1 MLHCLAERFWSHMG
15 ALVVCVMLTEAKIV
29 LFWAKPQSS
38 NLLVVFVYSMYLNMP
53 EIWSESPR
61 VWATPSQHLAGSFN
75 VKFQVTFHEVKVNK
89 NWKEVCFFFLSAHH
103 ALNNLNRID
112 SAPTECLYK
121 QPNNTSVKAP
131 HDYYWNLFQFMNSVS
146 QIKRLV
152 YRKLSLLSYLTPI
165 SVPVCTVVE

>member
-1 MLHCLAERFWSHMG
+1 MG
-15 ALVVCVMLTEAKIV
+15 ALVVCVMLTEAKSV

-61 VWATPSQHLAGSFN
+61 VWATPSKHLAGSFN
-75 VKFQVTFHEVKVNK
+75 VYCQVTFHKVKVNK
-89 NWKEVCFFFLSAHH
+89 NWKEVCFSFLSAHH

-121 QPNNTSVKAP
+121 QPNDTSVKAP
-131 HDYYWNLFQFMNSVS
+131 YDYYWNLFQFMNSVS